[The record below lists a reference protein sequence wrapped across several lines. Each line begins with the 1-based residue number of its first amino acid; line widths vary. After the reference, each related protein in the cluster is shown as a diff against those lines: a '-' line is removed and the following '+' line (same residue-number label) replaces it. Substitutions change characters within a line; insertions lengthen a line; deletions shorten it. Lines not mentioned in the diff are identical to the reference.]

1 MWYSNVSHPETKC
14 DTLMSHESC
23 ENDGSRHHHNKIMI
37 NFIIIQVQSLAKDWH
52 ILCVLKTWKMCQSLA
67 YQFLTVFSRFFGPE
81 IDIFKI
87 LRPFSKK
94 ECFWRNKVIKTFTG
108 LFNLLEPSQ
117 NHMDIMWQWHLS
129 MSFRREIPFSPPK
142 MTIRFSPPKPYQN
155 LHQNP

>member
-1 MWYSNVSHPETKC
+1 MICLKNDNLGLQITNWNFTEFSLVIWRRLIHFVCAQNLENVSIFGVSIFGVPIFDC
-14 DTLMSHESC
+14 
-23 ENDGSRHHHNKIMI
+23 I
-37 NFIIIQVQSLAKDWH
+37 FP
-52 ILCVLKTWKMCQSLA
+52 
-67 YQFLTVFSRFFGPE
+67 FFGPE

-108 LFNLLEPSQ
+108 FFNLLEPSQ

-129 MSFRREIPFSPPK
+129 MSFWREIPFSPPK
-142 MTIRFSPPKPYQN
+142 MTIRFSPPKPYRN